1 MWDLGFSFLFFPYFV
16 NRRTIYCTIVRSLPH
31 VYIAYALSPSNRR
44 GFIYSLRSF
53 SYCLGV
59 KLHGNKELTEQ
70 IVFPSIFP
78 HGLAF

>member
-1 MWDLGFSFLFFPYFV
+1 MLAIFLYL
-16 NRRTIYCTIVRSLPH
+16 T
-31 VYIAYALSPSNRR
+31 RR